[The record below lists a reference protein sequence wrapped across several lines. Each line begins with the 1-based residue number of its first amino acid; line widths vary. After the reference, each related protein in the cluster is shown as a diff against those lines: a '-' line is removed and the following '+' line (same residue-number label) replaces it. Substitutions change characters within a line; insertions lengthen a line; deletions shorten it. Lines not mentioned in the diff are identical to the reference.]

1 MMGQEVEPEPSVQ
14 EKWWATGTPV
24 AHRAFLTAPPPI
36 EHRPP
41 PRHPVPSVILM
52 LAGGGAMYASS
63 LPWIRSKV
71 LSHTV
76 YTDGTRHV
84 VTQLIGT
91 NGWLTF
97 AGGAALVG
105 FGLLMLVLRWPLLR
119 AVTLVTALAATGLAG
134 YDTVRVIQKTQHAS
148 DAAKKLGSFYAQ
160 TAGDQTIAYGLLVVL
175 GTLLVGLMAA
185 TAAESASHP
194 G

>member
-1 MMGQEVEPEPSVQ
+1 VDPAPRVQ
-14 EKWWATGTPV
+14 QRWGAPGPPG

-52 LAGGGAMYASS
+52 LAGGGTMYASS

-71 LSHTV
+71 LTHTV
-76 YTDGTRHV
+76 YTDGTDHA
-84 VTQLIGT
+84 VTRLIAT

-105 FGLLMLVLRWPLLR
+105 LGLLMLVLRWPLLR
-119 AVTLVTALAATGLAG
+119 AVSLVVALAATGLAG
-134 YDTVRVIQKTQHAS
+134 YDTVRVIQKTERAS
-148 DAAKKLGSFYAQ
+148 DAAKKLGSFYAR
-160 TAGDQTIAYGLLVVL
+160 TAGDQTVAYGLLIVL
-175 GTLLVGLMAA
+175 GALIIGLMAA

-194 G
+194 D